1 MVEVY
6 PIGQDTQRKK
16 ERQWFSKTIRKF
28 STIRT
33 GKPEIYYLN
42 EITIDDKKFQ
52 ILYFMRTKEKEM
64 RMKMKRKLFL
74 ITSVFLIVFN
84 AKCIKVWCQEKDEI
98 INKIVTSMT
107 LKEKAQLVVG
117 TGMYF
122 ELPDSLASLGS
133 AVNAL
138 SNETDPSYSE
148 MVNRIRKYVPG
159 AAGNTAEFPHLGIT
173 TQVLADGPAGL
184 RIQPRRKGEEKTYI
198 ALLSRLQPCLPPPG
212 IQVWYMRLEK
222 PWETKYWST
231 VLMCFWLPE

>member
-1 MVEVY
+1 
-6 PIGQDTQRKK
+6 
-16 ERQWFSKTIRKF
+16 
-28 STIRT
+28 
-33 GKPEIYYLN
+33 
-42 EITIDDKKFQ
+42 
-52 ILYFMRTKEKEM
+52 MRTKEKEM
-64 RMKMKRKLFL
+64 RMKMKMKIIL

-84 AKCIKVWCQEKDEI
+84 TKCIKVWCQEKGEI

-117 TGMYF
+117 TGMHF

-133 AVNAL
+133 AVNTP

-184 RIQPRRKGEEKTYI
+184 RIQPRRKGEEKMYYCT
-198 ALLSRLQPCLPPPG
+198 AFPVATLLASSWDTSLVYEVG
-212 IQVWYMRLEK
+212 KAMGNEVLE
-222 PWETKYWST
+222 YGVD
-231 VLMCFWLPE
+231 VLLAPE